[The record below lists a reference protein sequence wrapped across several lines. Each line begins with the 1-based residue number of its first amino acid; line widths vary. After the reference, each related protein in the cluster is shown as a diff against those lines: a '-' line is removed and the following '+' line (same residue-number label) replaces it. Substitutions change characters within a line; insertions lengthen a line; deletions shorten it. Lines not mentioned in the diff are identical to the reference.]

1 MTGADAVKPLLE
13 RIDERE
19 QAIADQAEMVR
30 AQIEELT
37 ARLGELDEHLEHL
50 RITRKTILGL
60 ADEPDSG
67 QARGSSSVPALPE
80 HPAYQQIMTAFT
92 DTGGPLRA
100 RDLCLALDL
109 PIVPKNTEG
118 IRSKLKRLVSRGIL
132 AEIEPGLFA
141 QPRP

>member
-1 MTGADAVKPLLE
+1 MTVADAAKPLLE

-19 QAIADQAEMVR
+19 QAITDQAELVR

-37 ARLGELDEHLEHL
+37 ARLGEADEHLEHL
-50 RITRKTILGL
+50 RITRKTVLAL
-60 ADEPDSG
+60 ADGPAHEPTL
-67 QARGSSSVPALPE
+67 QPAPELPE
-80 HPAYQQIMTAFT
+80 HPAYQQIMAVFT
-92 DTGGPLRA
+92 DSDDPLRA
-100 RDLCLALDL
+100 RDLCPALDL

-141 QPRP
+141 RPRP